1 MAIVE
6 RYLACVAGQDWEG
19 LTACLTPGV
28 VRVGPFGDT
37 YEGRDVYMT
46 FIEDLMPRLPGYEMK
61 VDRVTYH
68 GRQVIAEIS
77 ETVTMD
83 GKPRVTP
90 EALLIELSDDNRI
103 ARIDIYMQT
112 PGVEPPEF

>member
-1 MAIVE
+1 MAVVE
-6 RYLACVAGQDWEG
+6 RYLNSVANHDWDT
-19 LTACLTPGV
+19 LKSCLTPGV
-28 VRVGPFGDT
+28 VRVGPFGDS

-61 VDRVTYH
+61 VDRITYM
-68 GRQVIAEIS
+68 GRRAVAVSS
-77 ETVTMD
+77 ETVTRD

-90 EALLIELSDDNRI
+90 EALLFELSDDNRI